1 MFIMCFNVFF
11 ASVILISISD
21 GDTFPYTV
29 LPEKHCLAAGGLGYV
44 SLITLVLASF
54 IV

>member
-11 ASVILISISD
+11 ASVIMISISD

-29 LPEKHCLAAGGLGYV
+29 LPEKHCLAAGRLGYV
-44 SLITLVLASF
+44 SLITLVLASY